1 MALNLAWYDWVGI
14 AGTLMVLAAFF
25 LLQAGRVSGTGI
37 VYQLLNP
44 FGAGG
49 VLLSL
54 LGTFNVSVFLLEFT
68 WVLISGYGIVRS
80 FRSRRVAPTRIPRC
94 TTRNGRR
101 RCSARS
107 PTRGPRRPPLHCRRM
122 QRLSRWTRATRFERA
137 HDAVPADQHPGEL
150 EQEHRHVERAQQR

>member
-37 VYQLLNP
+37 VYQLLNL

-80 FRSRRVAPTRIPRC
+80 FRSRRVAPPR
-94 TTRNGRR
+94 
-101 RCSARS
+101 
-107 PTRGPRRPPLHCRRM
+107 
-122 QRLSRWTRATRFERA
+122 
-137 HDAVPADQHPGEL
+137 
-150 EQEHRHVERAQQR
+150 

>member
-37 VYQLLNP
+37 VYQLLNL

-68 WVLISGYGIVRS
+68 WVLISAYGIMRS
-80 FRSRRVAPTRIPRC
+80 FKSRRA
-94 TTRNGRR
+94 
-101 RCSARS
+101 AR
-107 PTRGPRRPPLHCRRM
+107 
-122 QRLSRWTRATRFERA
+122 
-137 HDAVPADQHPGEL
+137 
-150 EQEHRHVERAQQR
+150 